1 MFTNELVPGRVR
13 YAWVGTRAHARRPAS
28 GLLLRL
34 LLLLGFLLVL
44 VVLVQGTAGG
54 PERGAFL
61 AADDGAARPSDHRAL
76 ELAVL
81 LGRSLLRS
89 RALCLGLFGGE
100 SSAGRRGE

>member
-1 MFTNELVPGRVR
+1 MFTNELFPGES
-13 YAWVGTRAHARRPAS
+13 GTRGS
-28 GLLLRL
+28 GR
-34 LLLLGFLLVL
+34 FLLVL

-76 ELAVL
+76 KLAVL